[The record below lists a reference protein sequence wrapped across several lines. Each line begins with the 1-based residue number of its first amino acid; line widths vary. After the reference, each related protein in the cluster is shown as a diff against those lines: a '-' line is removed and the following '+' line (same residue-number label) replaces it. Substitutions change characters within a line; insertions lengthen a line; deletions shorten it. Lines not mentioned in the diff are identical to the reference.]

1 MVLAFIYFYH
11 RFVEFE
17 SLGSLTHKS
26 QTQWLTSTLSCITPY
41 QIKDLCSYVCKKFFI
56 NYGKWLQQ
64 SRNVHYAALKTFKL
78 LWFPTLN
85 RCVHLDP
92 TRGLTVSCA
101 LLATRCH
108 TGDCHPK
115 QFSRIVPDRLPW
127 PKIAFFFGD
136 LGGFLIMPSK
146 YGRCQMKNFNIAIW
160 LPHHWKYLPSFRE
173 VRQKQTT

>member
-1 MVLAFIYFYH
+1 MVLALLFTFIIDLL
-11 RFVEFE
+11 
-17 SLGSLTHKS
+17 SLWVWDPKLTNPKLNDWPQLCPVLH
-26 QTQWLTSTLSCITPY
+26 P
-41 QIKDLCSYVCKKFFI
+41 IKLKTCVHVCKKFFI

-127 PKIAFFFGD
+127 PKIAFFLVIWGD
-136 LGGFLIMPSK
+136 F
-146 YGRCQMKNFNIAIW
+146 W
-160 LPHHWKYLPSFRE
+160 
-173 VRQKQTT
+173 